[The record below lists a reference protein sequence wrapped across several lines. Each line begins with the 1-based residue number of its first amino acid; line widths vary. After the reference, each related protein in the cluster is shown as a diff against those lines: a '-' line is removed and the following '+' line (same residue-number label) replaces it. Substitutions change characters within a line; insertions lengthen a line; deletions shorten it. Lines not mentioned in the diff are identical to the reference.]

1 MAIYYTDRSRP
12 WGTTY
17 GSGVARQT
25 VTLDSGTITVATAMI
40 DNANDET
47 GLFWAPK
54 GFCVT
59 GIAFVVSDLDGGT
72 ALVNDVGIDGTENLF
87 LDGITTGQAA
97 GVSTALAATGYLY
110 KFTARTLVKWF
121 VKTAAGTPATG
132 TLKVV
137 MFGFI
142 DEDYSTAALAASV

>member
-1 MAIYYTDRSRP
+1 MADYKTDRSQ
-12 WGTTY
+12 TY
-17 GSGVARQT
+17 GPTYGVGVARQK
-25 VTLDSGTITVATAMI
+25 VILESGTIAVTTAMI

-54 GFCVT
+54 GFVVT
-59 GIAFVVSDLDGGT
+59 GIAFVASDLDGGT
-72 ALVNDVGIDGTENLF
+72 ALVNDVGIVGTENLF

-97 GVSTALAATGYLY
+97 GMSTALAATGFLY

-132 TLKVV
+132 TVKVV
-137 MFGFI
+137 MEGFI
-142 DEDYSTAALAASV
+142 DEDYSTTALTAA